1 MNSLKI
7 NGRSL
12 FKLSKKTMAAKK
24 GKKEKLDPNLRDYDI
39 IWLGGLNA
47 ANQIKYFQHN
57 HFHGKMAGFCSNL
70 KFFNEHLYEYAVNTN
85 MKAYK
90 YLAMPFSSNFE
101 VSDARCGK
109 ERITEI
115 HPEKNEIVT
124 EKGDIFKYKALVLN
138 TGLEQK
144 ANNVPYLK
152 DLITE
157 EFAKTRVFV
166 QEAGN
171 AFQFNRNYRIFPNH
185 KDGDFLLYLPKFPS
199 RREAYD
205 HWYLQLDAYLSRAQ
219 FFESHNRSM
228 RIRVITPN
236 DCLFKF
242 PFANELIQEEI
253 SNRSMIGI
261 VIDNI

>member
-1 MNSLKI
+1 MRAFRGKENNLMNI
-7 NGRSL
+7 TRR
-12 FKLSKKTMAAKK
+12 FMAKK
-24 GKKEKLDPNLRDYDI
+24 AKKEKLDPNLRDYDVI
-39 IWLGGLNA
+39 FIGGLNA
-47 ANQIKYFQHN
+47 ANMIKYFQHK

-70 KFFNEHLYEYAVNTN
+70 KFFNEHLYEYAINTN

-101 VSDARCGK
+101 VSDARCGR
-109 ERITEI
+109 ERIVDI

-124 EKGDIFKYKALVLN
+124 EKGDIFTYKSLVLN

-144 ANNVPYLK
+144 GVNMPFIK
-152 DLITE
+152 DLITDD
-157 EFAKTRVFV
+157 FAKTRVFV

-171 AFQFNRNYRIFPNH
+171 SFQFNRNFRIFLNH

-205 HWYLQLDAYLSRAQ
+205 HWYLMLDSYFSRGQ
-219 FFESHNRSM
+219 FVESFSRSM
-228 RIRVITPN
+228 RIKVITPN

-242 PFANELIQEEI
+242 PFANELMLEEI
-253 SNRSMIGI
+253 SNRPMIGK
-261 VIDNI
+261 